1 MHGEGRF
8 GGLLPLFRK
17 TMDKKKKAP
26 PAERRDPNQLNAFE
40 RFYEHFRGTPLK
52 YLDIFIGVC
61 VAAIVVV
68 VIAGMLKS
76 RGFF

>member
-1 MHGEGRF
+1 
-8 GGLLPLFRK
+8 
-17 TMDKKKKAP
+17 MDKQEKDQP
-26 PAERRDPNQLNAFE
+26 SRPDPSQVNAIQ
-40 RFYEHFRGTPLK
+40 RFYERFRGIPLK

-61 VAAIVVV
+61 VIAFVVI